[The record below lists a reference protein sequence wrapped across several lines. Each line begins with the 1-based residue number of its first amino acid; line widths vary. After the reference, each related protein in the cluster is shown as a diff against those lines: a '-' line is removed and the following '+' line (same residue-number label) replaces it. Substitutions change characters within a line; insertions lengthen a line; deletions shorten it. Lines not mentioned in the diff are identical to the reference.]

1 VTCTTLSLAGATFT
15 FSAPS
20 DDALYLPSTYSPFV
34 STLLPEIPD
43 ALFDVMGTPDAIV
56 APEYTTLAWEE
67 PGIRLRC
74 HADSRWL
81 IDLMDVLSRSWRT
94 VADVS
99 GDMASGTLRSRQHPS
114 LAGRLPVFHAP
125 YDRVLISGRLAHL
138 GGAVLHACSVADSG
152 KALLFA
158 GASGTGKTTMARLWH
173 HAGATLM
180 NDERT
185 IVLTRNGKPVAGS
198 TPWHGEDNRVSPL
211 TAPPGAILFIGHSDR
226 NRLTPLSPPE
236 IVARLMTLSII
247 PLFLKDAIP
256 RLLNLWSDVA
266 EQIPC
271 YDFGFIPDPSAVAL
285 VRETLSRPPS
295 P

>member
-1 VTCTTLSLAGATFT
+1 MIQTTLSLAGATFT
-15 FSAPS
+15 FTAPAN
-20 DDALYLPSTYSPFV
+20 DTLYLPPTYSPFI
-34 STLLPEIPD
+34 STLIPSPPD
-43 ALFDVMGTPDAIV
+43 AFFNVIGTPDAIV
-56 APEYTTLAWEE
+56 APECTTLAWEE
-67 PGIRLRC
+67 QGIRLRR
-74 HADSRWL
+74 HAESRWL
-81 IDLMDVLSRSWRT
+81 IDLMDALSRSWRT

-99 GDMASGTLRSRQHPS
+99 GDMAHGTLRARQHSS

-152 KALLFA
+152 RALLFA

-180 NDERT
+180 NDERN
-185 IVLTRNGKPVAGS
+185 IVLMRNGKAVAGS
-198 TPWHGEDNRVSPL
+198 TPWHGEDNRVSHL
-211 TAPPGAILFIGHSDR
+211 TAPPRAIFFIRHSHH
-226 NRLTPLSPPE
+226 NRLTPLAPPE

-247 PLFLKDAIP
+247 PLFMQDAIP

-271 YDFGFIPDPSAVAL
+271 YDFGFIPDPSAVEL
-285 VRETLSRPPS
+285 VRETLSR
-295 P
+295 